1 MWSLFP
7 HNCCVPWGF
16 CKWTDTIEAG
26 CFWCQRQRKR
36 RGILTL
42 LLAVYLYLIHDLVWR
57 WKMVSV
63 SVCDLFHQP
72 MDEKIKHWLFVF
84 RPRKTLNGGGIVW
97 LANHVA
103 VWRQSKVS
111 IDFKKVLRHKVF
123 SPEHSLSQPKS
134 HARLYP
140 FNKPVNCSI
149 S

>member
-42 LLAVYLYLIHDLVWR
+42 LLAVYLYLIHDLVWS

-63 SVCDLFHQP
+63 SVCYLFYQP
-72 MDEKIKHWLFVF
+72 MDEKIK
-84 RPRKTLNGGGIVW
+84 TLTLHFSAKENPK
-97 LANHVA
+97 
-103 VWRQSKVS
+103 WRRHCLIGQLCCNMTSKRS
-111 IDFKKVLRHKVF
+111 IDWFLA
-123 SPEHSLSQPKS
+123 SSQAWS
-134 HARLYP
+134 FFTRA
-140 FNKPVNCSI
+140 FA
-149 S
+149 

>member
-63 SVCDLFHQP
+63 SVCYLFYQP
-72 MDEKIKHWLFVF
+72 MDEKIKTWPLRFPTKENPNMEKALFDWPIMLQYDIKAKY
-84 RPRKTLNGGGIVW
+84 RLISRKFSGIEFFHPSIH
-97 LANHVA
+97 LANQKAMHICI
-103 VWRQSKVS
+103 RS
-111 IDFKKVLRHKVF
+111 I
-123 SPEHSLSQPKS
+123 
-134 HARLYP
+134 
-140 FNKPVNCSI
+140 NC
-149 S
+149 